1 MGGPKAAKF
10 KEFEKL
16 CIKALNHLRRCAAN
30 PQRHAWPKLS
40 PCDDAPFLR
49 IAASRCAR
57 AHRHGTNLIN
67 LFTLVVPAGMPELSS
82 KEDINYLRDM
92 LALNMTDE
100 QVAERFR
107 CDMNEAL
114 TNKFKRF
121 DNTMHILKHG

>member
-1 MGGPKAAKF
+1 M
-10 KEFEKL
+10 
-16 CIKALNHLRRCAAN
+16 
-30 PQRHAWPKLS
+30 
-40 PCDDAPFLR
+40 
-49 IAASRCAR
+49 
-57 AHRHGTNLIN
+57 
-67 LFTLVVPAGMPELSS
+67 VVPAGMPELSS

-107 CDMNEAL
+107 ADMNEAL

>member
-1 MGGPKAAKF
+1 
-10 KEFEKL
+10 
-16 CIKALNHLRRCAAN
+16 
-30 PQRHAWPKLS
+30 
-40 PCDDAPFLR
+40 
-49 IAASRCAR
+49 
-57 AHRHGTNLIN
+57 
-67 LFTLVVPAGMPELSS
+67 MPELSS

-107 CDMNEAL
+107 ADMNEAL